1 MKTLNDFFSKIY
13 CINLDRRP
21 DRWEESLKE
30 FEKLNINVERVSA
43 VDGGVSGLTLTN
55 YNIIKEAIFNNY
67 KNILILEDDIKFINN
82 FYEKFN
88 AKIEYLPNNW
98 DLLYLGGCNEILGRN
113 IEIITGNKN
122 IEFNINTRKLLDY
135 EICKTKNN
143 TIVTHAV
150 GINSKFYKFLI
161 EEINK
166 KISEPIDLIQG
177 SMHGNYNAYTFIPSL
192 AAQRSSY
199 SDIKNRL
206 RH

>member
-30 FEKLNINVERVSA
+30 FERLNIDVNRVSA
-43 VDGGVSGLTLTN
+43 IDGGASGLTQTN
-55 YNIIKEAIFNNY
+55 YNILNEAILNNY
-67 KNILILEDDIKFINN
+67 ENILILEDDVKFIDC

-88 AKIEYLPNNW
+88 NKMGYLPKDW
-98 DLLYLGGCNEILGRN
+98 DLLYLGGCNETSGSN
-113 IEIITGNKN
+113 IQIITGDKN
-122 IEFNINTRKLLDY
+122 IEFNVKTCKSLDY

-150 GINSKFYKFLI
+150 GINLKFYRILI
-161 EEINK
+161 DAITK
-166 KISEPIDLIQG
+166 KITEPIDLIQEVLH
-177 SMHGNYNAYTFIPSL
+177 SRHNVYTFIPSL
-192 AAQRSSY
+192 VTQRSSY
-199 SDIKNRL
+199 SDIKNRF